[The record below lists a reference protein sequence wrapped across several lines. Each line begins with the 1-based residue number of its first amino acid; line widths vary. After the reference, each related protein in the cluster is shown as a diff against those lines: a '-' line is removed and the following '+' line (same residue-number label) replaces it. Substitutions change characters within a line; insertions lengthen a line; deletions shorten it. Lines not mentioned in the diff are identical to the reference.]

1 MGLNICLLLFSV
13 EIYKVMDN
21 IVWML
26 LVFRVVRS
34 CLNFISDLFEK
45 CFFEKIL
52 FVFSQGIAG
61 YFQKTDSKKPTL

>member
-1 MGLNICLLLFSV
+1 
-13 EIYKVMDN
+13 MDN
-21 IVWML
+21 IVWVL

-52 FVFSQGIAG
+52 FVFSQGIVG
-61 YFQKTDSKKPTL
+61 YFQKETGKRFQKQTQRNRLCVNKNQ